1 MAEAV
6 QEQVVGQEVEQAVAQ
21 QQVQGHSLKGPE
33 EHSKG
38 VLEQTW
44 QPGHPGT

>member
-1 MAEAV
+1 MAEAL

-21 QQVQGHSLKGPE
+21 QQVHGLKGPE